1 MERNLLKEEIK
12 DIKMPDEM
20 KARILENCR
29 NAGLEKENA
38 DMKEINIENKAT
50 DNNCVV
56 GQEEVERMV
65 QKKNR
70 TSNARKWT
78 RIATVAAT
86 VALCL
91 GLGGVTA
98 MAASGKLE
106 GFFEDVTRWDGAVV
120 GTTYEQATEEI
131 TVSAAVSGDSLV
143 VDAVL
148 LKVEEAPYAYV
159 EGFGVQKYQIVDA
172 KGDVVAEGISS
183 ETVVITDGK
192 VSVELPL
199 DELESGNYTLIITEF
214 VGTAKAEQDLPIKGY
229 WECEFAL

>member
-12 DIKMPDEM
+12 EIKMPHAMQE
-20 KARILENCR
+20 RILESCR
-29 NAGLEKENA
+29 NAEVNEKENIFMAKNISA
-38 DMKEINIENKAT
+38 DTNKQSA
-50 DNNCVV
+50 
-56 GQEEVERMV
+56 
-65 QKKNR
+65 KKR
-70 TSNARKWT
+70 TGRKWT
-78 RIATVAAT
+78 RFATVAAA

-106 GFFEDVTRWDGAVV
+106 GYFADVTRWDGAVV

-131 TVSAAVSGDSLV
+131 EVSATVSGDAII
-143 VDAVL
+143 VDATL
-148 LKVEEAPYAYV
+148 LKAGEAPYAYV
-159 EGFGVQKYQIVDA
+159 DGFGVQKYQIVDA

-183 ETVVITDGK
+183 EAVEITDGK

-214 VGTAKAEQDLPIKGY
+214 VGTAKADQDLPIKGY
-229 WECEFAL
+229 WECKFEL